1 MNIKDVKEA
10 KLEGDN
16 KLEAIFS
23 KQRELEE
30 KYHTI
35 EKKTGALVPDLPLDL
50 NTFHGQERTRLLIYR
65 IAEEL
70 FEAGN
75 CLRNKAW
82 KESQV
87 PCDIDHF
94 LEEMSDAVHFLIQLY
109 IELGL
114 DAKDFT
120 VLYFKKAAVNK
131 FRQRSKY

>member
-1 MNIKDVKEA
+1 MNIKDIPQVKT
-10 KLEGDN
+10 EGDML
-16 KLEAIFS
+16 KAIFARQ
-23 KQRELEE
+23 KELEE
-30 KYHTI
+30 KYHGI
-35 EKKTGALVPDLPLDL
+35 EKNNGAMVMPLPLDMH
-50 NTFHGQERTRLLIYR
+50 TFKGQERARMLIYR

-82 KESQV
+82 KQSQV

-94 LEEMSDAVHFLIQLY
+94 QEELADALHFVIQLF

-114 DAKDFT
+114 TAEE
-120 VLYFKKAAVNK
+120 VCGLYFKKAEVNK